1 MTAEERLEQ
10 LKVLESQLVMQL
22 HETQHLIKGYQNA
35 LENNDNEA
43 KADQESADNAEY
55 AFRSS
60 L

>member
-35 LENNDNEA
+35 LENDNETKTDQKSGD
-43 KADQESADNAEY
+43 KAE
-55 AFRSS
+55 
-60 L
+60 